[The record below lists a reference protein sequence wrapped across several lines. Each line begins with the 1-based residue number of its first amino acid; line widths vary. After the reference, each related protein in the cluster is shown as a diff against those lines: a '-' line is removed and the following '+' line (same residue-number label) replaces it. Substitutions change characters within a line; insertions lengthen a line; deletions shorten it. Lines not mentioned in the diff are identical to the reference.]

1 MHIEITYALIKPK
14 KNPNILSKPPMPV
27 YCTAL
32 LIPLLI
38 NKTKKTTTTKIDTR
52 GRGRQANMVI
62 SSSAV
67 NDKWRFGT
75 LRLDVKPDGGR

>member
-1 MHIEITYALIKPK
+1 MSNVTP
-14 KNPNILSKPPMPV
+14 
-27 YCTAL
+27 
-32 LIPLLI
+32 
-38 NKTKKTTTTKIDTR
+38 TTTKIDTR